1 MLVGRKRKRDRHL
14 PRGVTRDYGTYYFR
28 GPDRKRVRL
37 GRTLPESM
45 AAWAEL
51 IEPNRGPVLTIKEAC
66 ERYQLEV
73 LPKRAEKTQRNQRY
87 MFPAIV
93 RAFGHMEPSEVKARD
108 GYGLLASMA
117 KTPTQGLKLFNLLS
131 AVLTQCVRWGAIDQ
145 NPFWQVRKGD
155 YTPAPRSRCPSDAE
169 FAAVYGLASE
179 RLQIAMDLAL
189 LTGLRRSGVLGLT
202 LDAVTDAGLLVQR
215 PGKRTKPLLF
225 EWTPELTAV
234 VERAQ
239 RLEPRVRRALLC
251 AERGKYAGK
260 PYTPDGFEAI
270 WQRLMK
276 RAIAGKVIAERFT
289 FNDLRSKSATD
300 SVSAQDASDR
310 LGHSSVEITKRVY
323 IRKPT
328 KVRPLR

>member
-1 MLVGRKRKRDRHL
+1 MLVGRKRKKDRHL

-28 GPDRKRVRL
+28 GPDRKRIRL
-37 GRTLPESM
+37 GTTLPDAM
-45 AAWAEL
+45 DAWANL
-51 IEPNRGPVLTIKEAC
+51 IEPERGPVETMRQAF

-73 LPKRAEKTQRNQRY
+73 LPKRAAKTQRNQRY
-87 MFPAIV
+87 MFPV
-93 RAFGHMEPSEVKARD
+93 LFEVFGHMEPKDLRARD
-108 GYGLLASMA
+108 GYGLLARMA
-117 KTPTQGLKLFNLLS
+117 KTPTQGLKLFNLMS
-131 AVLTQCVRWGAIDQ
+131 AVLTQCVRWGSIDA
-145 NPFWQVRKGD
+145 NPFWQVRKGE

-169 FAAVYGLASE
+169 FAAVYELASE
-179 RLQIAMDLAL
+179 RMQIAMDLAL

-202 LDAVTDAGLLVQR
+202 LDGITDAGLLVLR
-215 PGKRTKPLLF
+215 PGKRTKSLLF

-234 VERAQ
+234 VDRAK